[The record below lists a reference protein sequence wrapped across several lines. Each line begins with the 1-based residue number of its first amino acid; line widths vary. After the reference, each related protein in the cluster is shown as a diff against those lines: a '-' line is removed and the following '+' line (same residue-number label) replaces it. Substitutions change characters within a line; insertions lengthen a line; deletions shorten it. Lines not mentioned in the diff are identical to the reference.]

1 MLADACIHADH
12 HTAPFARGKLNH
24 LRAHPV
30 AFFHPVRNVDFGLRA
45 QRLERCHQNHGR
57 HGTVNIIIT
66 VDQDLFLSRDSP
78 LQAIHCY
85 GHILH
90 EEGIMKM
97 IQLRRQKTACLLGVL
112 KPAQSKQASYERWE
126 IEILRK
132 LADSSGVRFTH
143 QPAHG
148 RKRPDKIA
156 RLTVSA
162 LLLEDKGC
170 RPGKSPPLAPLN
182 SMRFGVKSFKV
193 PEESECLAREQDA
206 SLRRHAHCSRAT
218 PCYPSPVQIPPSR
231 PLAVRRN

>member
-1 MLADACIHADH
+1 
-12 HTAPFARGKLNH
+12 
-24 LRAHPV
+24 
-30 AFFHPVRNVDFGLRA
+30 
-45 QRLERCHQNHGR
+45 
-57 HGTVNIIIT
+57 
-66 VDQDLFLSRDSP
+66 
-78 LQAIHCY
+78 
-85 GHILH
+85 
-90 EEGIMKM
+90 MKM

-112 KPAQSKQASYERWE
+112 KPAQNKQASYERWE

-148 RKRPDKIA
+148 RKRPDK
-156 RLTVSA
+156 
-162 LLLEDKGC
+162 
-170 RPGKSPPLAPLN
+170 SPRLAPLN